1 MTRLAVDAIVNAANS
16 QMLGCFIP
24 CHGCIDNGIH
34 SGAGMQ
40 LRQECSDLMKK
51 SGKDAAPGEAIIT
64 RAYNLPA
71 KFIIHTVGPIVKTD
85 EPTSQDRILL
95 QNCYENCLV
104 LAQKFNLSSIAFC
117 CISTGVFHFPQKE
130 AAEIAVKTVL
140 KCLSTEPGQ
149 SLNTVIFDVFSETD
163 LNIYKEILDGK
174 N

>member
-1 MTRLAVDAIVNAANS
+1 M
-16 QMLGCFIP
+16 
-24 CHGCIDNGIH
+24 
-34 SGAGMQ
+34 
-40 LRQECSDLMKK
+40 
-51 SGKDAAPGEAIIT
+51 
-64 RAYNLPA
+64 
-71 KFIIHTVGPIVKTD
+71 KTD

-95 QNCYENCLV
+95 QNCYENCLT